1 MHAEP
6 ASSRAKSPPAPG
18 VAPDAVWRGQAVYT
32 PLILRV
38 YDAWVLGFSNSLL
51 WRCPTRRLLEQ
62 YARYLRPQHL
72 EAGVGTG
79 YFLDRSRFASAPH
92 ITLLD
97 LNENTLAFSS
107 RRLRRLSPRT
117 LRGNLL
123 EPIAFSERYDSAAL
137 NYVLHCLPGD
147 LDAKSVVFEHLKAGM
162 RPGGVIFGST
172 LLSRGVPMSGAARR
186 LMALYNRKG
195 IFSNEGDSVQ
205 GLEAALRRHFDRFTL
220 DVVGCAALFAG
231 HC

>member
-1 MHAEP
+1 MDAEP
-6 ASSRAKSPPAPG
+6 ASPPA
-18 VAPDAVWRGQAVYT
+18 ARATSDAVWRGQVVYT

-51 WRCPTRRLLEQ
+51 WRCPTRRLLEH
-62 YARYLRPQHL
+62 YARYLRPHHL

-79 YFLDRSRFASAPH
+79 YFLDRSRFASPPH

-97 LNENTLAFSS
+97 LNENTLAFSR
-107 RRLRRLSPRT
+107 RRLRRFAPRT

-123 EPIAFSERYDSAAL
+123 EPIAFSERYDSAAI
-137 NYVLHCLPGD
+137 NYVLHCLPGG
-147 LDAKSVVFEHLKAGM
+147 LDQKGVVFDHLKAGM

-172 LLSRGVPMSGAARR
+172 LLSRGVSMSPAARR
-186 LMALYNRKG
+186 LMAAYNRKG
-195 IFSNEGDSVQ
+195 IFSNEGDSAQ
-205 GLEAALRRHFDRFTL
+205 GLEAALRRRFDRFTL

>member
-6 ASSRAKSPPAPG
+6 ASSPAASSG
-18 VAPDAVWRGQAVYT
+18 ATSASEAVRRGQAVYT

-51 WRCPTRRLLEQ
+51 WRCPTRRLLAH
-62 YARYLRPQHL
+62 YAQHLRPHHL

-79 YFLDRSRFASAPH
+79 YFLDRSRFASKPH

-107 RRLRRLSPRT
+107 RRLRRLGPRT

-123 EPIAFSERYDSAAL
+123 EPIAFSERYDSVAL

-147 LDAKSVVFEHLKAGM
+147 LDAKSVVFEHLKAGL
-162 RPGGVIFGST
+162 REGGVIFGST
-172 LLSRGVPMSGAARR
+172 LLSRDVSMSRAARR
-186 LMALYNRKG
+186 LMAIYNRKG
-195 IFSNEGDSVQ
+195 IFSNEGDSAL
-205 GLEAALRRHFDRFTL
+205 GLEAALRRHFKRFTL
-220 DVVGCAALFAG
+220 EVVGCAALFAG
-231 HC
+231 YR

>member
-6 ASSRAKSPPAPG
+6 ASPPPASSEATG
-18 VAPDAVWRGQAVYT
+18 AATEAVRRGQAVYT

-51 WRCPTRRLLEQ
+51 WRCPTRRLLAH
-62 YARYLRPQHL
+62 YAQHLRPQHL

-79 YFLDRSRFASAPH
+79 YFLDRSRFASKPQ

-97 LNENTLAFSS
+97 LNENTLAFST
-107 RRLRRLSPRT
+107 RRLRRLAPRT

-123 EPIAFSERYDSAAL
+123 EPISFSERYDSVAL

-147 LDAKSVVFEHLKAGM
+147 LGAKSVVFEHLKAGL
-162 RPGGVIFGST
+162 REGGVIFGST
-172 LLSRGVPMSGAARR
+172 LLSRDVSMSRAARR
-186 LMALYNRKG
+186 LMAIYNRKG
-195 IFSNEGDSVQ
+195 IFSNEGDSVR

-220 DVVGCAALFAG
+220 EVVGCAALFAG
-231 HC
+231 YC